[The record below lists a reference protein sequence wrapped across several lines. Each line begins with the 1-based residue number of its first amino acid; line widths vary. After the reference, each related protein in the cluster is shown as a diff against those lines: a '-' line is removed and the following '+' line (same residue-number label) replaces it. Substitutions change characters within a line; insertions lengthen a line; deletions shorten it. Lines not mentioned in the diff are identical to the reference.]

1 MAKLLTAGVVVEAV
15 WPPFPSPSFQM
26 WELLICFSV
35 LCVVFPNGLLL
46 PNVPRDYNLE
56 KPKRGK
62 NIMITLFTKILQDS
76 VRHVEDLISTSVLYS
91 KQIYLGASKQ
101 IYLGASNSMPQIS
114 ILLLASVHE
123 K

>member
-76 VRHVEDLISTSVLYS
+76 VRHVVDLISTLVL
-91 KQIYLGASKQ
+91 LNETKQ
-101 IYLGASNSMPQIS
+101 IYLGASNSMHQIS
-114 ILLLASVHE
+114 ILLQASVHGR
-123 K
+123 